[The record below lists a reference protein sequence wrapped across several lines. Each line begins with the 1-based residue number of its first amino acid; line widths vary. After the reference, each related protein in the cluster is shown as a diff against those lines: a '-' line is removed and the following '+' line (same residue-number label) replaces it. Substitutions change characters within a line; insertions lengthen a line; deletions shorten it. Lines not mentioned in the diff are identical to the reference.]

1 MRRLERM
8 ALTVAG
14 AASASTCQAGVLDQI
29 PSLGAIWAL
38 TVFTSVASILA
49 LRFAWWLAL
58 VTLPFPA
65 LYFISL
71 IRVVQSA
78 DAGPEIQ
85 AQAGDLY
92 VFSAYAG
99 AAVVLLA
106 HAWGLHHGIRVRA
119 SRSGR
124 TR

>member
-1 MRRLERM
+1 MRGLHRF
-8 ALTVAG
+8 AL
-14 AASASTCQAGVLDQI
+14 AAALATSASTCHAGVLEQI

-38 TVFTSVASILA
+38 TAFTSIASILA
-49 LRFAWWLAL
+49 LRFAWWLAI

-65 LYFISL
+65 LYFVSL
-71 IRVVQSA
+71 IRVIRSA
-78 DAGPEIQ
+78 DAGPDIQ

-99 AAVVLLA
+99 AAAVLLA

-124 TR
+124 AR